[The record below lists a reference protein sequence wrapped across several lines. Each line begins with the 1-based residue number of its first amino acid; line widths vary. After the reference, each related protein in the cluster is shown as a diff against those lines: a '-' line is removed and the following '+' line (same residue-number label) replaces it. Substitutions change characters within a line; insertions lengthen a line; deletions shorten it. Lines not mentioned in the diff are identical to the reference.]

1 LACAA
6 QAKEEAGRD
15 AQKDSGATQSEERG
29 KEALRVG
36 AYRGRKERS
45 KDLVRHWKNLLLAV
59 SFFVLVAS
67 PGVVLLAGW
76 AWSTP
81 GTTPEMTLNGLNGR
95 PIAGITTTPPPGP
108 TSKADCEKG
117 GYKDFGFKNQGQC
130 IKVVKKP

>member
-1 LACAA
+1 M
-6 QAKEEAGRD
+6 
-15 AQKDSGATQSEERG
+15 
-29 KEALRVG
+29 
-36 AYRGRKERS
+36 
-45 KDLVRHWKNLLLAV
+45 RHWKNLLLAV